1 LEHIERAEV
10 IVTIPRNEFYP
21 QSGSWSHKAAEEFTI
36 QEPHF
41 ARRIACRSPKERSM
55 KKLITVTA
63 LALLCGPAF
72 AQNTGPAP
80 QTGMEKPGTTNGAK
94 PDGSMDTTGMSATKG
109 NIKRDKDGAPAPKD
123 EKK

>member
-1 LEHIERAEV
+1 
-10 IVTIPRNEFYP
+10 
-21 QSGSWSHKAAEEFTI
+21 
-36 QEPHF
+36 
-41 ARRIACRSPKERSM
+41 M
-55 KKLITVTA
+55 KKFITVTA
-63 LALLCGPAF
+63 FALMCGTAS

-94 PDGSMDTTGMSATKG
+94 PDGSIDTTGMSATKG